1 MQIHTFWQKVAN
13 LSPRTVLLT
22 TAVLCIISVL
32 LALRIGF
39 SFQFDDFFP
48 KADDELSFYYEYRE
62 KFAPDDNFLLVGF
75 EVDQLF
81 DSVFLHRLDSAT
93 YRFNRLEQ
101 VDRALSV
108 AGYRYL
114 IKSPF
119 GYLDYPAI
127 HLNAPDRYPAD
138 SLRLLKDERV
148 MGKLVAEDFG
158 TTIIFIQTKDS
169 LNQQDNVALLDGIHS
184 ILEQQG
190 LSDYH
195 LIGKAFFE
203 VELVRFQ
210 KKEFLTYS
218 ILSILCVSL
227 VIFLLFR
234 NWRTVAL
241 AIVTVTVCLIL
252 FLGFLGATG
261 RILNV
266 MSSLFPIII
275 IIVGISDVVHFLSR
289 YIAELHFGEPRRTA
303 LYKTLKDVGF
313 ATFLT
318 SVTTAIGFLT
328 LLTSKIPPIRE
339 FGLLAAGG
347 VIMAYFVTLFFTA
360 PMFLLFGKEELAAKG
375 NRQRSWS
382 AWMQSVYLSGKNHP
396 RRTVI
401 ITLLVAAAGC
411 YGTSLIT
418 TDIMLRSGLPRN
430 TKVTDDFLFFE
441 EQFNGFRPIEIAAM
455 AQDGYHITDP
465 EVLLEVNKFEARAAA
480 SPIINGL
487 QSLTVFYKSMNRAM
501 QGDAPEAY
509 IIPKDTSRLALIQ
522 KDLDRFAGKE
532 MEQFV
537 TMDTAWGRIS
547 GFVSDAGTDSIQ
559 AIQNAL
565 MEFARTSIDTN
576 KVQFKITGTG
586 VIFDKNNEYI
596 RDSIIYGIL
605 IALIVISLLM
615 GALYKDTRLLIIAI
629 IPNTIPLLIC
639 GALLG
644 FLGLTL
650 DAPTAIIFGISYG
663 IVVDDTIHFLSR
675 FKIELDKGAT
685 IEAAIEKT
693 FQETGKAIIITSLI
707 LFFGFSVLMLSPLQ
721 ATFNVGMLIG
731 VTLLTAVIADL
742 YLLPLLLRKWLR

>member
-1 MQIHTFWQKVAN
+1 MQIHRFWQKVAN
-13 LSPRTVLLT
+13 LSPKTVLIST
-22 TAVLCIISVL
+22 GILCVISIL

-81 DSVFLHRLDSAT
+81 DSVFLQQLDSAT
-93 YRFNRLEQ
+93 FEFNRLDQ
-101 VDRALSV
+101 VERALSV

-127 HLNAPDRYPAD
+127 HIDAPERYASD
-138 SLRLLKDERV
+138 SLRLLMDERI
-148 MGKLVAEDFG
+148 MGKLVAEDFS

-169 LNQQDNVALLDGIHS
+169 LGQEDNLALLDGINN
-184 ILEQQG
+184 ILEAQG
-190 LSDYH
+190 LNDYH
-195 LIGKAFFE
+195 VIGKAFFE

-218 ILSILCVSL
+218 LLSILCVSL

-234 NWRTVAL
+234 NWRTVVL
-241 AIVTVTVCLIL
+241 AIVTVTVCLVL

-289 YIAELHFGEPRRTA
+289 YITELHIGEPRRTA

-318 SVTTAIGFLT
+318 SITTAIGFLT

-347 VIMAYFVTLFFTA
+347 VIMAYFVTLLFTA
-360 PMFLLFGKEELAAKG
+360 PMFLLFGKEQLAPKG
-375 NRQRSWS
+375 SRQRSW
-382 AWMQSVYLSGKNHP
+382 ANWMQSIYLSGKNHP
-396 RRTVI
+396 RRTVL

-418 TDIMLRSGLPRN
+418 TDILLRSGLPRN

-455 AQDGYHITDP
+455 AQEGYHITDP
-465 EVLLEVNKFEARAAA
+465 
-480 SPIINGL
+480 
-487 QSLTVFYKSMNRAM
+487 
-501 QGDAPEAY
+501 
-509 IIPKDTSRLALIQ
+509 
-522 KDLDRFAGKE
+522 
-532 MEQFV
+532 
-537 TMDTAWGRIS
+537 
-547 GFVSDAGTDSIQ
+547 
-559 AIQNAL
+559 
-565 MEFARTSIDTN
+565 
-576 KVQFKITGTG
+576 
-586 VIFDKNNEYI
+586 
-596 RDSIIYGIL
+596 
-605 IALIVISLLM
+605 
-615 GALYKDTRLLIIAI
+615 
-629 IPNTIPLLIC
+629 
-639 GALLG
+639 
-644 FLGLTL
+644 
-650 DAPTAIIFGISYG
+650 
-663 IVVDDTIHFLSR
+663 
-675 FKIELDKGAT
+675 
-685 IEAAIEKT
+685 
-693 FQETGKAIIITSLI
+693 
-707 LFFGFSVLMLSPLQ
+707 
-721 ATFNVGMLIG
+721 
-731 VTLLTAVIADL
+731 
-742 YLLPLLLRKWLR
+742 

>member
-1 MQIHTFWQKVAN
+1 VQIHRFWQKVAN
-13 LSPRTVLLT
+13 LSPKTVLIST
-22 TAVLCIISVL
+22 GILCVISIL

-81 DSVFLHRLDSAT
+81 DSVFLQQLDSAT
-93 YRFNRLEQ
+93 FEFNRLDQ
-101 VDRALSV
+101 VERALSV

-127 HLNAPDRYPAD
+127 HIDAPERYASD
-138 SLRLLKDERV
+138 SLRLLMDERI
-148 MGKLVAEDFG
+148 MGKLVAEDFS

-169 LNQQDNVALLDGIHS
+169 LGQEDNLALLDGINN
-184 ILEQQG
+184 ILEAQG
-190 LSDYH
+190 LNDYH
-195 LIGKAFFE
+195 VIGKAFFE

-218 ILSILCVSL
+218 LLSILCVSL

-234 NWRTVAL
+234 NWRTVVL
-241 AIVTVTVCLIL
+241 AIVTVTVCLVL

-289 YIAELHFGEPRRTA
+289 YITELHIGEPRRTA

-318 SVTTAIGFLT
+318 SITTAIGFLT

-347 VIMAYFVTLFFTA
+347 VIMAYFVTLLFTA
-360 PMFLLFGKEELAAKG
+360 PMFLLFGKEQLAPKG
-375 NRQRSWS
+375 SRQRSW
-382 AWMQSVYLSGKNHP
+382 ANWMQSIYLSGKNHP
-396 RRTVI
+396 RRTVL

-418 TDIMLRSGLPRN
+418 TDILLRSGLPRN

-455 AQDGYHITDP
+455 AQEGYHITDP
-465 EVLLEVNKFEARAAA
+465 EVLLEVDKFEAQAA
-480 SPIINGL
+480 SYPIINGL

-501 QGDAPEAY
+501 QGDAPDAY
-509 IIPKDTSRLALIQ
+509 VVPEDTNRLAMIQ
-522 KDLDRFAGKE
+522 RDLDRFAGKE

-537 TMDTAWGRIS
+537 TTDTAWGRIS

-559 AIQNAL
+559 GVQDAL

-605 IALIVISLLM
+605 IALVVISLLM
-615 GALYKDTRLLIIAI
+615 GALYKNTRLLIIAVL
-629 IPNTIPLLIC
+629 PNTLPLLIC

-644 FLGLTL
+644 FFGLTL

-675 FKIELDKGAT
+675 FKIELDKGAS
-685 IEAAIEKT
+685 EC
-693 FQETGKAIIITSLI
+693 GGS
-707 LFFGFSVLMLSPLQ
+707 
-721 ATFNVGMLIG
+721 
-731 VTLLTAVIADL
+731 
-742 YLLPLLLRKWLR
+742 Y